1 MTGWIAP
8 TSEEIAMMREASRL
22 EAIRQEQEAA
32 LRRSHARVALR
43 ANISLSSE
51 SNLFVGMTEN
61 ISEGG
66 VFVSTLSPPAVG
78 AEVTLL
84 LQLDEAEPI
93 PLSGEVRW
101 HRTDDDGNST
111 GCGVRF
117 RDLEAS
123 AITVLERALKNLPKE
138 PLLYDV

>member
-1 MTGWIAP
+1 M
-8 TSEEIAMMREASRL
+8 AMMREASRL
-22 EAIRQEQEAA
+22 EAVRQEEEAA
-32 LRRSHARVALR
+32 IRRSHARVALR
-43 ANISLSSE
+43 ANISVSSE
-51 SNLFVGMTEN
+51 SNFFVGMTEN

-93 PLSGEVRW
+93 PMSGEVRW
-101 HRTDDDGNST
+101 HRTEEDGSAT

-117 RDLEAS
+117 KDLESNVVA
-123 AITVLERALKNLPKE
+123 VLDRALRSLPKE

>member
-8 TSEEIAMMREASRL
+8 TSEEMAMIREASRL

-93 PLSGEVRW
+93 CLSGEVRW
-101 HRTDDDGNST
+101 HRTDDDGCAT

-123 AITVLERALKNLPKE
+123 AVAILERALQNLPKE